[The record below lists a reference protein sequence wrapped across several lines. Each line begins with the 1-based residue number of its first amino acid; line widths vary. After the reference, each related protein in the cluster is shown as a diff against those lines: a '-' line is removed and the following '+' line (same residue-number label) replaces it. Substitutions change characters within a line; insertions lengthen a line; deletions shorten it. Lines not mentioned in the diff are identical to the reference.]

1 MPRNGHQKYCVKI
14 EEALA
19 TGPRT
24 CMQLTEELGIANVTA
39 WRWLQVLVET
49 HKAYVDRKVV
59 HPNGGPLV
67 AVYVAGRKPVGHR
80 VKEPKILDDIG
91 RTRRYRK
98 KMRESGDWQDTLARR
113 RADYWKNKPAQRDP
127 LTAAL
132 FGGLR

>member
-1 MPRNGHQKYCVKI
+1 MPRNGHQKYCAKI

-19 TGPRT
+19 AGPRT
-24 CMQLTEELGIANVTA
+24 CMQLAEELGIGNTTA

-59 HPNGGPLV
+59 HPNGGPLA

-80 VKEPKILDDIG
+80 VKETKILDDVG

-113 RADYWKNKPAQRDP
+113 RSDYWKNKPVQRDP

-132 FGGLR
+132 FGGVR

>member
-24 CMQLTEELGIANVTA
+24 CMQLVEELGIANVTA

-67 AVYVAGRKPVGHR
+67 AVYVAGRRPVGHK

-113 RADYWKNKPAQRDP
+113 RADYWKNKPAQRDL

-132 FGGLR
+132 FGSLR